1 MGNAKCARAASLTS
15 LVTRSFNVAHGAD
28 WKLVEVTG
36 VVRIAEP
43 GHAPAPGHA
52 NQVLPTGST
61 VTTVG
66 GGRAALFNGAQRITL
81 GPNSRMTVA
90 PESSAGMIRVMQDLG
105 SILFQV
111 DKKPAQHFRVETP
124 LLAAIVKGPTFPV
137 NVDLGEHSVPGAK

>member
-1 MGNAKCARAASLTS
+1 MRNARLALAATLTS
-15 LVTRSFNVAHGAD
+15 LVTLSFNVAHAAD

-66 GGRAALFNGAQRITL
+66 GGRAALFNGAQRNTL
-81 GPNSRMTVA
+81 GPNSRMKVA
-90 PESSAGMIRVMQDLG
+90 AEYSAGMNTVLQALG
-105 SILFQV
+105 
-111 DKKPAQHFRVETP
+111 
-124 LLAAIVKGPTFPV
+124 
-137 NVDLGEHSVPGAK
+137 